1 MDVFVSNLPQ
11 DISDKAFRTQLAPK
25 LSALGIGDWS
35 CNKQRK
41 TKNGTITFLHAHDG
55 EAFLRAHGALDM
67 PGQTG
72 KNGKIKQQARLYL
85 WDGRIF
91 CHRGRQEPDPFH
103 LKALQK
109 AGNDRLKKAEL
120 DRQKKPD
127 HDDRPK
133 SMNVAFAL
141 PDLPNIGLSC
151 GYYTYS
157 EDTSELVYA
166 SQVDWH
172 TPHGIAKFSKYQL
185 TVTYAGSQGASIRVE
200 IPYRIIESVVTS
212 STPEALTLTLWEV
225 PRIFADRG
233 DPNSF
238 LAAVAR
244 LSVQKGPQGP
254 TKDRLIN
261 IPQGSAD
268 HGQIIGQC
276 LVYRLYV
283 PAAGFHEKIE
293 TLKRSDLFSIG
304 HQNIVPTLPMHAK
317 QDVAVGIKKFNALIS
332 ECSKFM
338 PFDVLYQLQ
347 ALVQNAYLLPWT
359 VEVLLRR
366 LAEYCHGENN
376 ASQTKKFPFSAQ
388 AIRRLFPKIPFPGI
402 GVEASM
408 FEPNSLWDYLCEL
421 EELVRE
427 DIAAE
432 FVSERARDNLTWVYR
447 AQVSSTGVTFHGP
460 ELEAKNRILRRF
472 PDHVE
477 YFLRVQFSDED
488 GQNLRFNPKASND
501 EIYKRFKEVFKQGVA
516 IGGRH
521 YSFLGFSH
529 SSLRSHS
536 AWFMASFVF
545 EHTLQ
550 TYFTVISHLGK
561 FNHIYSPARCA
572 ARIGQAFSETPF
584 ALDLT
589 ANGVTDHM
597 ISDITRI
604 DSKGNEHVFTDGVGK
619 ISQEVMNMLQET
631 MPQRK
636 SFPTCFQLRWGGAK
650 GMVALDTRLTG
661 RKMLIRP
668 SMVKFETDDKD
679 NLEICDSA
687 NKPIPLV
694 LNRQMIKIMEDM
706 KVPNEFFF
714 KQQNRELNRLSL
726 ITAHTSN
733 TVEFLRRQKIGEQV
747 RFWQLIQWLDRNE
760 IDYKRDRFL
769 SSIVEAVVL
778 RELRLLKHK
787 SRIPIQEGVTLF
799 GICDETAFLEED
811 QVFITFNKSE
821 SVRVDFMDLDQRQ
834 MLVTRSPAMHPG
846 DIQVV
851 TNVIPPDDHPLRSLQ
866 NCIIFSQ
873 KGRRDLPSQLSG
885 GDLDGDIFSVIWD
898 EGAINEDILTFEPAE
913 YPRVAPYNIGREVER
928 EDMTEF
934 FVQFMATDQL
944 GLLANKHMVLAD
956 QKDAGTVADECKA
969 LAEMASTAVDYSKT
983 GIPVDMTKLR
993 SIRSNRFRPDFMAP
1007 SVPMNIKSRTE
1018 ILFEEETTDPTGDDD
1033 DEENDSPRFNF
1044 YESDKILG
1052 LLYRAVDEK
1061 RIWHETVR
1069 VNSKRVGGPAVWDA
1083 LISLIEAK
1091 CLAKVAEV
1099 NWKQYESEAL
1109 KIRETYEDMMY
1120 NITMDYSEH
1129 ASIPITELEVFTGN
1143 IFNKS
1148 GVQTKRQRDR
1158 STKLKEAFDRMSK
1171 TTVALIRKNKQCHD
1185 EVEEAE
1191 DGEDNTGSTMGLN
1204 NDPLAA
1210 LELSLACLHVGRRKQ
1225 HNLGSGRWG
1234 QKGNSGF
1241 QSFKVVAASC
1251 VTRELDLAVR
1261 HAEMMAGATE
1271 FNGYSGGI
1279 VVRLPYN

>member
-41 TKNGTITFLHAHDG
+41 KKNGTITFLRAHDG

-85 WDGRIF
+85 WGDRIF

-109 AGNDRLKKAEL
+109 AGNDRLKKAEV

-127 HDDRPK
+127 HDDHPK
-133 SMNVAFAL
+133 SMKVAFAL
-141 PDLPNIGLSC
+141 LGTPNIGLSC
-151 GYYTYS
+151 GYYTYDES
-157 EDTSELVYA
+157 TSELVYA

-172 TPHGIAKFSKYQL
+172 APCGIAKFSKYQL
-185 TVTYAGSQGASIRVE
+185 TVMYAGNQGTSIRVE

-233 DPNSF
+233 DPNSI
-238 LAAVAR
+238 LPAMAR
-244 LSVQKGPQGP
+244 LSVQKGPRGP
-254 TKDRLIN
+254 SMDRLTK
-261 IPQGSAD
+261 IPQGSTD
-268 HGQIIGQC
+268 HGQIVGQC

-293 TLKRSDLFSIG
+293 ILKSSELFSIS
-304 HQNIVPTLPMHAK
+304 HQNTVPTMPTRGK
-317 QDVAVGIKKFNALIS
+317 QDIATGIKKFNALVS
-332 ECSKFM
+332 ECSKLM
-338 PFDVLYQLQ
+338 SFDILYQLQ

-359 VEVLLRR
+359 VEAILRR
-366 LAEYCHGENN
+366 LAEHYHGGDN
-376 ASQTKKFPFSAQ
+376 AAQPEKLPFSAQ

-402 GVEASM
+402 GVDASM

-427 DIAAE
+427 DLAAE
-432 FVSERARDNLTWVYR
+432 YISERARDNLTWVYR
-447 AQVSSTGVTFHGP
+447 AQVSSTGLTFHGP

-488 GQNLRFNPKASND
+488 GQNLRFNPKASNN
-501 EIYKRFKEVFKQGVA
+501 EIYGRFKEVFKQGFA

-561 FNHIYSPARCA
+561 FSNIYSPARCA

-604 DSKGNEHVFTDGVGK
+604 DSRGNEHMFTDGVGK
-619 ISQEVMNMLQET
+619 ISQE
-631 MPQRK
+631 
-636 SFPTCFQLRWGGAK
+636 
-650 GMVALDTRLTG
+650 
-661 RKMLIRP
+661 MLIRP

-706 KVPNEFFF
+706 KVPNDFFF
-714 KQQNRELNRLSL
+714 KHQNRDLNRLSL

-747 RFWQLIQWLDRNE
+747 GFAQLIRWLDRNE

-769 SSIVEAVVL
+769 SSVVEAVVL

-787 SRIPIQEGVTLF
+787 ARIPIQEGVTLF
-799 GICDETAFLEED
+799 GICDETSFLEED

-821 SVRVDFMDLDQRQ
+821 FVRADFMELDQRQ
-834 MLVTRSPAMHPG
+834 MLITRSPAMHPG
-846 DIQVV
+846 DIQIV

-866 NCIIFSQ
+866 NCIVFSQ
-873 KGRRDLPSQLSG
+873 KGKRDLPSQLSG

-898 EGAINEDILTFEPAE
+898 EDAVNEDVLTFEPAE
-913 YPRVAPYNIGREVER
+913 YPRVTPYNIGREVER
-928 EDMTEF
+928 DDMTEF
-934 FVQFMATDQL
+934 FVQFMDTDQL

-956 QKDAGTVADECKA
+956 QKDAGTVADECKL

-983 GIPVDMTKLR
+983 GIPVDMTQL
-993 SIRSNRFRPDFMAP
+993 SGIRFNRFRPDFMAP

-1018 ILFEEETTDPTGDDD
+1018 ISFEEEATDPAGDDD
-1033 DEENDSPRFNF
+1033 DEENDRPRFTY

-1069 VNSKRVGGPAVWDA
+1069 VNSKRVGGPAVWDT
-1083 LISLIEAK
+1083 LISFVETE
-1091 CLAKVAEV
+1091 CLTTVGEI

-1120 NITMDYSEH
+1120 TITMDYSEH

-1171 TTVALIRKNKQCHD
+1171 TTVGLIRKNRHAHDD
-1185 EVEEAE
+1185 EVEGPERA
-1191 DGEDNTGSTMGLN
+1191 DDTGSTLGLN

-1225 HNLGSGRWG
+1225 HNPSSGRWG
-1234 QKGNSGF
+1234 QKGDDGF

-1251 VTRELDLAVR
+1251 VTRELDLAIR
-1261 HAEMMAGATE
+1261 HAEVMAGASIL
-1271 FNGYSGGI
+1271 NGY
-1279 VVRLPYN
+1279 